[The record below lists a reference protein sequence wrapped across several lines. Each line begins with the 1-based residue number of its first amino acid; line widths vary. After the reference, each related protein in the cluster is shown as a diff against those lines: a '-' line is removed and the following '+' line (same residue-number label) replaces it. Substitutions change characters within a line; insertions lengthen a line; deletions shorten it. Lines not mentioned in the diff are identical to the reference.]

1 MWRAGAGLRRKMWLC
16 SPVEELD
23 VPVIGIATLTESL
36 EREKALCNAV
46 LIPLVF
52 LASAVL

>member
-52 LASAVL
+52 C

>member
-16 SPVEELD
+16 SLVEEFE

-36 EREKALCNAV
+36 EREKVLCNAV
-46 LIPLVF
+46 LIPLGF
-52 LASAVL
+52 C